1 MRLRPLLA
9 IVRDGLEDVGVP
21 GLPVKVVGGLG
32 VVEARAI
39 LLPWRWLGRLG
50 LELRRCW
57 AGLSGLLRACGS
69 GAFGAE
75 APTGGPECGRR
86 DHLEDAGL
94 AVLTL
99 TAKGPQSSTNGG
111 PIWPLVEPAAV
122 VPSSGLPPYM
132 LVEGAFEGV
141 LQEQVGV
148 ALGDIEDLTVG
159 VHPEVGAARL
169 PPELHEGGDD
179 GADRASDT

>member
-1 MRLRPLLA
+1 
-9 IVRDGLEDVGVP
+9 
-21 GLPVKVVGGLG
+21 
-32 VVEARAI
+32 
-39 LLPWRWLGRLG
+39 
-50 LELRRCW
+50 
-57 AGLSGLLRACGS
+57 
-69 GAFGAE
+69 
-75 APTGGPECGRR
+75 
-86 DHLEDAGL
+86 
-94 AVLTL
+94 
-99 TAKGPQSSTNGG
+99 
-111 PIWPLVEPAAV
+111 
-122 VPSSGLPPYM
+122 M